1 MAFLIAA
8 YRHYLKYKTDDKG
21 NAFEVSEP
29 WMTSEDV
36 CCINS
41 GSPIDFLGLS
51 AFKSTDLKNAP
62 AFTGLYS
69 GFVERIKAEGAM
81 SVIESLI

>member
-1 MAFLIAA
+1 
-8 YRHYLKYKTDDKG
+8 
-21 NAFEVSEP
+21 
-29 WMTSEDV
+29 MTSEDV